1 MVTATEKDAATA
13 DQRDALRR
21 RLLKL
26 IVQNETQRRDGRKA
40 SDK

>member
-1 MVTATEKDAATA
+1 MVSATEKDAATA
-13 DQRDALRR
+13 DQRDALRQ

-26 IVQNETQRRDGRKA
+26 IVRNEAQRRDRRKA